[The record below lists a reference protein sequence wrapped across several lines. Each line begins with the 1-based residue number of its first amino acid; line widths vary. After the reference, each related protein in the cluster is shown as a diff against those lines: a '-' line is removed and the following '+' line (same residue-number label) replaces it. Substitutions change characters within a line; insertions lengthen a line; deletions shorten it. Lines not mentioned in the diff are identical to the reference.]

1 MCLNYE
7 SRCCLQENMKTSWQY
22 KRMLFHSSAV
32 QANKIVPFDLADLGE
47 GIKEVTVKEW
57 LVSDACISR

>member
-1 MCLNYE
+1 
-7 SRCCLQENMKTSWQY
+7 MKTSWQY